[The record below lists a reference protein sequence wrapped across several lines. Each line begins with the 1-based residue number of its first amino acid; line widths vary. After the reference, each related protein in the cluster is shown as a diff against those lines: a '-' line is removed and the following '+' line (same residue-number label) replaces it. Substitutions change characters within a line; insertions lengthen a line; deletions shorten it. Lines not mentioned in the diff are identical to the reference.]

1 MEEGHLGANGFH
13 DPGCILIEGGQTLLR
28 LVLGGGGSWY
38 TDEFDRD
45 RFHAN
50 ENASSGGPG
59 GREVDIEVGVGI
71 GNFRRNHFFVPKFFL
86 AAYLYCPAQYPPVK
100 KHMKTPQQLIKVG
113 AVALSL
119 VACGSLQ
126 AASNVN
132 TGQHKEANFNSGTSL
147 SPFALRN
154 TTNGNYVRVVSKRLK
169 MYWAEANYRGNRN
182 TRSAEIWSNMSTRG
196 DVYVGFRLNIP
207 TTSGSVRFPSN
218 KNSIIAQFMQ
228 RTSSAGAS
236 TWCMCARNEWQ
247 SPESQLSRRWRNK
260 EYHHAPC

>member
-1 MEEGHLGANGFH
+1 MK
-13 DPGCILIEGGQTLLR
+13 IQKQ
-28 LVLGGGGSWY
+28 
-38 TDEFDRD
+38 
-45 RFHAN
+45 
-50 ENASSGGPG
+50 
-59 GREVDIEVGVGI
+59 
-71 GNFRRNHFFVPKFFL
+71 FV
-86 AAYLYCPAQYPPVK
+86 
-100 KHMKTPQQLIKVG
+100 KVG
-113 AVALSL
+113 ALALSL

-132 TGQHKEANFNSGTSL
+132 TGQHKEANFNRGSSL

-169 MYWAEANYRGNRN
+169 MFWAESNYLGNRN

-207 TTSGSVRFPSN
+207 TTGGSVRFPSN

-236 TWCMCARNEWQ
+236 TWCMVLEMNGNHLNLNYRGDGGTRNITTRRVKSNFPRNQWKEIMYHVRPGQGNGIVRVWYDGRRVVDDRNTKVGFGRFTNTQKWGMYNADAANYSRNETRTIYMDDIGAIQ
-247 SPESQLSRRWRNK
+247 STNGLNAINP
-260 EYHHAPC
+260 